1 MNIFIGGSDAN
12 VAALLGQVFASHPRM
27 LAFNETSLVGGRS
40 GAADL
45 LRGTCDLAMFER
57 RFFRV
62 RLSEL
67 NEAYAKAAPGRYEL
81 LPRKSAKRLFATA
94 FEGQEL
100 DVGVGI
106 FVRGVNLIA
115 MNEAA
120 KAYWA
125 EIRTLARADVRL
137 LHRLYPGMRY
147 VHLFRSPEESYMAM
161 AGEDRGPDC
170 LASFIFDYKR
180 ATLHAL
186 SALKALPAENVIA
199 LSLSTLLASPQDLL
213 ARLLDF
219 CGVSYSQDFLAQTA
233 LMLVPEAK
241 KPAGQNSVE
250 REIDSDEQRLLFKHC
265 QHLHRACQA
274 LEQELSGAW

>member
-1 MNIFIGGSDAN
+1 MNIFIGGSDASA
-12 VAALLGQVFASHPRM
+12 AALLGEALASHPRM
-27 LAFNETSLVGGRS
+27 LAFSETSLLGGRS
-40 GAADL
+40 GVADL

-67 NEAYAKAAPGRYEL
+67 NEAFAKAIPGRYEL
-81 LPRKSAKRLFATA
+81 LPRKSAKRLFTTA

-100 DVGVGI
+100 AVGAGT
-106 FVRGVNLIA
+106 FARGVNLIA

-125 EIRTLARADVRL
+125 EIRTLARTDVRI

-147 VHLFRSPEESYMAM
+147 VHLFRSPEESYMATV
-161 AGEDRGPDC
+161 GENRGPDT
-170 LASFIFDYKR
+170 LVSFIFDYKR
-180 ATLHAL
+180 SMLHAL
-186 SALKALPAENVIA
+186 SALKTLPAENVIA
-199 LSLSTLLASPQDLL
+199 LNLDALIDSPNDLL
-213 ARLLDF
+213 ARILNF
-219 CGVSYSQDFLAQTA
+219 CGVSYSQDFLAQAA
-233 LMLVPEAK
+233 LMLAK
-241 KPAGQNSVE
+241 QKRTPAEQGAKAG
-250 REIDSDEQRLLFKHC
+250 EIDSDEQRLLLKHC